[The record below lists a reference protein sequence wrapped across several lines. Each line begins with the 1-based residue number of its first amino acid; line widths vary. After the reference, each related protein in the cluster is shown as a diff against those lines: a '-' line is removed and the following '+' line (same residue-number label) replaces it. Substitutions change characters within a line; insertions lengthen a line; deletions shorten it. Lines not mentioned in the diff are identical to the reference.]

1 MSKIK
6 QLFTNWRIII
16 LLIFLIFAVIS
27 IRPNPLNEGVA
38 IKAVITNSSAAL
50 AGIENPKATAAPM
63 SREVILSINN
73 KPIQTLDDYYSFVD
87 SLEANRTI
95 RIKTD
100 VDSYTLLTKPIYET
114 QELNETEQKIIQE
127 TILINETIDNKTVQV
142 NKTIN
147 KTITV
152 PKVKKTI
159 IGMQDLGLSVVQA
172 PTSNIRKG
180 LDLQGG
186 TRVILQPEEQ
196 VDDEMISTIM
206 DNLQQRLN
214 VYGIADVIVREVRDK
229 PALLG
234 EGNKYIL
241 VEIAGATE
249 EEVQDL
255 LSKQGKFEAKVGNT
269 TVFRG
274 GEDIT
279 YVCRTAECSGID
291 PNRGC
296 GKVDNGYA
304 CNFMF
309 SISLTPGAA
318 KKQADAT
325 NDLTIEKLEHGEYLS
340 EKLRLFLDDKQVDQL
355 NIAADLKGRAVTE
368 IAISG
373 AGAGAT
379 EQEAMI
385 QSLKEMKRLQTILIT
400 GSLPVKLQ
408 IVKTDNISPVL
419 GIQFVENA
427 LLVGLIAILSV
438 AAIIFIRYR
447 HFKIAMSMIITCLSE
462 VILLLGFAA
471 LVGWNIDLAAVAG
484 IIIAVGTGVD
494 DQIIITD
501 ETLKQEKTVQYG
513 GFTQRLKRA
522 FFIIMAAY
530 FTTTVAML
538 PLVFAGAGL
547 LKGFAL
553 TTIAGITIGVF
564 VTRPAYG
571 ALVRILLGE

>member
-6 QLFTNWRIII
+6 ELFTNWRIII

-27 IRPNPLNEGVA
+27 IRPNPLNEGVS
-38 IKAVITNSSAAL
+38 IKSVITNSSAAL
-50 AGIENPKATAAPM
+50 AGIENPKATTAPM
-63 SREVILSINN
+63 SREVILSMNN
-73 KPIQTLDDYYSFVD
+73 RPIQTLDDYYSFVD

-100 VDSYTLLTKPIYET
+100 LKSYTLLTKPIYEI
-114 QELNETEQKIIQE
+114 QQLNETEQKTIQE

-142 NKTIN
+142 NKTVN

-152 PKVKKTI
+152 PKLQKTI
-159 IGMQDLGLSVVQA
+159 IGMQDLGLSIVQA

-186 TRVILQPEEQ
+186 TRVILQPEKQ
-196 VDDEMISTIM
+196 VDDAMMATIM

-296 GKVDNGYA
+296 GKVDGGYA

-309 SISLTPGAA
+309 SISLTPSAA

-325 NDLTIEKLEHGEYLS
+325 KDLTIEKLEHGEYLS

-447 HFKIAMSMIITCLSE
+447 HLRIALSMIVVCLSE
-462 VILLLGFAA
+462 VVLLLGFAS

-501 ETLKQEKTVQYG
+501 ETLKQEKTAQYG

-530 FTTTVAML
+530 FTTAVAML

-571 ALVRILLGE
+571 AIVKILLGE

>member
-6 QLFTNWRIII
+6 KLFTNWRIII
-16 LLIFLIFAVIS
+16 LIVFLLFAIIS
-27 IRPNPLNEGVA
+27 IRPNPFNDGVS
-38 IKAVITNSSAAL
+38 IKSVTANSSAAL
-50 AGIENPKATAAPM
+50 AGIQNPQATVSPM

-73 KPIQTLDDYYSFVD
+73 QPIHTLSDYYEFVD
-87 SLEANRTI
+87 SLDANRTI

-100 VDSYTLLTKPIYET
+100 KKSYTLLTKGEYAT
-114 QELNETEQKIIQE
+114 QKLNETEQKTVQE
-127 TILINETIDNKTVQV
+127 TILVNETVDNKTIQV
-142 NKTIN
+142 NQTIN
-147 KTITV
+147 KTIIV
-152 PKVKKTI
+152 PKIQKTL
-159 IGMQDLGLSVVQA
+159 IGVENLGLSVVQA

-196 VDDEMISTIM
+196 VDDEMINTIM
-206 DNLQQRLN
+206 DNLKQRLN
-214 VYGIADVIVREVRDK
+214 VYGIADVIVKEVRDK

-255 LSKQGKFEAKVGNT
+255 LAKQGKFEAKVGNT
-269 TVFRG
+269 TVFVG
-274 GEDIT
+274 GEDVT

-309 SISLTPGAA
+309 SISLTPSAA
-318 KKQADAT
+318 QKQADAT
-325 NDLTIEKLEHGEYLS
+325 KDLRIEKLEHGEYLS

-379 EQEAMI
+379 EQDAMI

-408 IVKTDNISPVL
+408 IVKTDNISPML
-419 GIQFVENA
+419 GTQFVKNA
-427 LLVGLIAILSV
+427 LLVGILAILSV

-447 HFKIAMSMIITCLSE
+447 YLKIALSMIFICVGE
-462 VILLLGFAA
+462 VVLLLGFAA
-471 LVGWNIDLAAVAG
+471 LVGWNIDLASVAG

-494 DQIIITD
+494 DQVIITD
-501 ETLKQEKTVQYG
+501 ETLKKDQSTQYG
-513 GFTQRLKRA
+513 GFTQRLKKA
-522 FFIIMAAY
+522 FFIIMVAY
-530 FTTTVAML
+530 FTTAVAML

-564 VTRPAYG
+564 ITRPAYG
-571 ALVRILLGE
+571 SILEILLGD